1 MGKFSKEW
9 IYMNCNAGHHCLG
22 IKLLHPVSFDGK
34 MTSRLYVTR
43 VDDMKFKAELSKK
56 FQGFSEDFNG
66 KLSAWAFAFD
76 PSDEQRIE
84 LDLNNI
90 DTISII

>member
-1 MGKFSKEW
+1 
-9 IYMNCNAGHHCLG
+9 MNCNAGHHCLG

-43 VDDMKFKAELSKK
+43 VDDMKFKAELSRKP
-56 FQGFSEDFNG
+56 QGFSEDFNG
-66 KLSAWAFAFD
+66 KLFAWAFAFD

-84 LDLNNI
+84 LDMENI
-90 DTISII
+90 DTISIV